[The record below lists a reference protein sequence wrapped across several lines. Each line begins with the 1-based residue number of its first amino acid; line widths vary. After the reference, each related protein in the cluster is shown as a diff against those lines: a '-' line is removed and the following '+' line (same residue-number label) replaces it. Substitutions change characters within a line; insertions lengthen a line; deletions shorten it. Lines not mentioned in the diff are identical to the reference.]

1 MSIRRYVATSDTTIT
16 NAFQENLI
24 YRATGSNMGAS
35 DSIEIFSIYGQT
47 SLSSSEISRAL
58 VKFPIDEIISDRTL
72 GLIPLSGNVE
82 FLLKLYNAEHPLSLP
97 KDYYLS
103 VFPLSQS
110 WDEGYGL
117 DMESYLDP
125 GQGMPNGYGANW
137 ISGSSTEGWDI
148 TGSSYITDEYKQY
161 FKRGHEDLEINITNL
176 VEKWIDSSYDNNGVL
191 VKLSGSFEDGSQLK
205 SFYTKKFF
213 ARDTEFFYKRPII
226 EVRWEEVVKDDR
238 GNFYASS
245 SLLSDED
252 NTNNL
257 FFYNRFRGQLK
268 NIPSNP
274 NVLVK
279 LYTDSNYTNQLTT
292 VSCSV
297 TNPSTGIYKASIKAQ
312 TTSSALY
319 DKWYLSGSESTV
331 YYRGSFDVYSHD
343 PQDFYSNEEYIYSIT
358 NLKSKYNKDENVTIR
373 IFSREKDW
381 SPNIYSVASK
391 NIENIPIKNLYY
403 KIFRIDDGQEII
415 GYSTG
420 SLAYSKTSYD
430 GNGNYFNL
438 DMALFEPDYSYG
450 IKFARW
456 DGSVLEEIKNVY
468 KFRVE

>member
-358 NLKSKYNKDENVTIR
+358 NLKSKYNN
-373 IFSREKDW
+373 
-381 SPNIYSVASK
+381 
-391 NIENIPIKNLYY
+391 
-403 KIFRIDDGQEII
+403 
-415 GYSTG
+415 
-420 SLAYSKTSYD
+420 
-430 GNGNYFNL
+430 
-438 DMALFEPDYSYG
+438 
-450 IKFARW
+450 
-456 DGSVLEEIKNVY
+456 
-468 KFRVE
+468 